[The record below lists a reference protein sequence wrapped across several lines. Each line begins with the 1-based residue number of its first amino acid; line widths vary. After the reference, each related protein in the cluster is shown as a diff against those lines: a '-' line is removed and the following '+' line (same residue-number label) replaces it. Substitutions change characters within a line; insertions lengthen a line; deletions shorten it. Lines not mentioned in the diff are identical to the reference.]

1 MLGEAR
7 LAGLVPKTWQPG
19 VAGHE
24 FGKTESN
31 MIAPINPITLAD
43 PALSIQSPSTFPA
56 SGAESNGGGGFK
68 TMLDSAVNAVQGSQN
83 NANTAIENFLNGN
96 TEDVHSTVLAV
107 QRADL
112 TFQMFMQLRN
122 KVVSAYQEVM
132 KMQV

>member
-1 MLGEAR
+1 M
-7 LAGLVPKTWQPG
+7 PKKWQRSI
-19 VAGHE
+19 ASHE

-31 MIAPINPITLAD
+31 MIAPINPITLAN
-43 PALSIQSPSTFPA
+43 PALSIQPPSTFPA
-56 SGAESNGGGGFK
+56 SGGESNGGGFK
-68 TMLDSAVNAVQGSQN
+68 AMLDSAVNAVQGSQN
-83 NANTAIENFLNGN
+83 NADTAIENFLNGN